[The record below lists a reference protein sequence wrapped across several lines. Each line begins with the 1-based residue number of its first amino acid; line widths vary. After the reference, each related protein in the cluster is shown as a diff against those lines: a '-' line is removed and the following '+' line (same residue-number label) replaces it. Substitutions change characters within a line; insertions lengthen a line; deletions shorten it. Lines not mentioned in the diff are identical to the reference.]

1 MHSGPKGGNSQK
13 FKLISWGKIVLEN
26 QSTDHSTHNSEK
38 IMSLDDPKLTL
49 LVFKLAETRKNAD

>member
-13 FKLISWGKIVLEN
+13 FKFIYWGGNVLEN

-38 IMSLDDPKLTL
+38 IMSL
-49 LVFKLAETRKNAD
+49 ADS